1 MAMIGLFDKVPPF
14 MVNIMSSL
22 VVSLVDPRL
31 IIFNFVSNSS
41 LEVQHHKLFRVILVT
56 HT

>member
-1 MAMIGLFDKVPPF
+1 MIGLFDKVPPF